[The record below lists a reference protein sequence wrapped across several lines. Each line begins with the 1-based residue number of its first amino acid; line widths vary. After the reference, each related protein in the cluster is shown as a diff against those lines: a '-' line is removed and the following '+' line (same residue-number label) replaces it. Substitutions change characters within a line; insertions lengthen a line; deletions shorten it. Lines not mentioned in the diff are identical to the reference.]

1 MVETSVNPKSQPHTM
16 PVVGLFSVSHFLND
30 TYSTVYPALV
40 PFMMVLLHWSVTVA
54 ALVGAV
60 GWASQVVQPLLGR
73 FVDAR
78 PNRLYAGLALVIG
91 SLAVLVEPLTR
102 NYGLFLAL
110 IILAGFA
117 SSLFHPPAL
126 SLMGQL
132 SGKRRGTHMA
142 TFLVSGNIGRAVG
155 PLATSALILWLGGVS
170 SAAWIAI
177 PGLLMAA
184 GMLIYA
190 PSIAR
195 PEKTP
200 TAMPAWRLLSSR
212 ARPLM
217 TLLGLSATRALAT
230 SSLVALLP
238 VWYHLK
244 GGTALESS
252 AYIGVLL
259 FVGSFGNGLGG
270 FLSDRWPRIW
280 ILSAA
285 AMGSGLSLWAFV
297 GSRGLVEIMLI
308 GLVGLF
314 AMSTSSVTMMMGQE
328 LFPESRAMA
337 SGIAL
342 GVGNACGALL
352 VAVLSLVAGR
362 FGVPAALYGAA
373 ILVVM
378 GTPLAFL
385 YERWVPETPHA
396 EPPLPRPTG

>member
-1 MVETSVNPKSQPHTM
+1 MVKTSVKPQNQPSTV

-30 TYSTVYPALV
+30 AYGTVYPALV

-60 GWASQVVQPLLGR
+60 GWGSQVMQPFLGR

-78 PNRLYAGLALVIG
+78 PNRLYAGLSLIIG

-117 SSLFHPPAL
+117 SSLFHPPSL

-170 SAAWIAI
+170 GAAWIAV
-177 PGLLMAA
+177 PGLIMAL
-184 GMLIYA
+184 GMLVYA
-190 PSIAR
+190 PPTVR

-200 TAMPAWRLLSSR
+200 DEMPAWRLLSSR

-238 VWYHLK
+238 VWYHLQ

-252 AYIGVLL
+252 VYIGVLL

-270 FLSDRWPRIW
+270 FLSDRWPRTW
-280 ILSAA
+280 ILAA
-285 AMGSGLSLWAFV
+285 AALGSGLSLWAFV
-297 GSRGLVEIMLI
+297 GSQGLVGVILI
-308 GLVGLF
+308 GIVGLF

-352 VAVLSLVAGR
+352 VAILSLAAGR
-362 FGVPAALYGAA
+362 FGVPVALYSAA
-373 ILVVM
+373 VLVMM

-385 YERWVPETPHA
+385 YKRWVPDTRPG
-396 EPPLPRPTG
+396 PRPRAAG